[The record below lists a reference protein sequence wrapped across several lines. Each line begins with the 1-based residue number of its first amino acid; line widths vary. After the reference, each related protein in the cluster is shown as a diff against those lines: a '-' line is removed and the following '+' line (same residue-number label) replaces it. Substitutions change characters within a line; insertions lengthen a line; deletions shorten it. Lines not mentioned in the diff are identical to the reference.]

1 MKQIGIWIDKR
12 KAHIVDLSN
21 KQNPFK
27 TIASNLD
34 DFHVKGGAGTR
45 LKGGPQDV
53 VHDSKYLEREKQQ
66 LKNYFKT
73 IVTEIKDAD
82 ELVIFGPAETNFKL
96 KKELQEHYKELFNK
110 TNEVQK
116 IDNMTENQIIALVR
130 DYYSKQHY

>member
-1 MKQIGIWIDKR
+1 MKQIGIWIDKK

-27 TIASNLD
+27 TIVSNLD
-34 DFHVKGGAGTR
+34 DFHVKGGSGTR

-130 DYYSKQHY
+130 DYYSKQRY